1 MITNNKLTLLALAVS
16 FSLFSGAGLAGEG
29 DDSWR
34 DSRYEFDPSKGRI
47 NCGSNAGDERGTW
60 TCVNDGLTYLNN
72 KTKDFSTEKLTEIK
86 EEAIKS
92 GQDAANKARQDAN
105 NFTDNKVT
113 ASNSRT
119 DGLISQEQKA
129 RTDALNAEKLARE
142 QGDADMLKNANQ
154 YTDNK
159 VTASNS
165 RTDGLISKEQ
175 QARTDALNAEKLA
188 REQGD
193 ADTLK
198 NANKYTNFKIQEN
211 NELLSADIDQA
222 RNDFDSNLK
231 TTKSTLENNIF
242 YVNQTLTNNVNRT
255 KRDLSDNLDKTRSD
269 LSANI
274 IASQNDSNSRT
285 DKLINQERKS
295 REQGDADTLK
305 NANQYTDNKVTASNS
320 RTDSLISKEQQAR
333 TDALAT
339 EKSAREQGDKDTLK
353 SANHYTD
360 HRIGSLGSNV
370 SNALNDFQQKTQQ
383 QFNQVNTQINTLN
396 KKVDRGL
403 ASSSAIAG
411 LFQPYGVGKFNFTAG
426 IGTYGGESAI
436 AVGTGYRF
444 NENVAIKAG
453 VSSPSGDMK
462 IMTNTSI
469 NLEW

>member
-1 MITNNKLTLLALAVS
+1 
-16 FSLFSGAGLAGEG
+16 
-29 DDSWR
+29 
-34 DSRYEFDPSKGRI
+34 
-47 NCGSNAGDERGTW
+47 
-60 TCVNDGLTYLNN
+60 
-72 KTKDFSTEKLTEIK
+72 
-86 EEAIKS
+86 
-92 GQDAANKARQDAN
+92 
-105 NFTDNKVT
+105 
-113 ASNSRT
+113 
-119 DGLISQEQKA
+119 LISQ
-129 RTDALNAEKLARE
+129 
-142 QGDADMLKNANQ
+142 
-154 YTDNK
+154 
-159 VTASNS
+159 
-165 RTDGLISKEQ
+165 EQ

-193 ADTLK
+193 KDTLN

-222 RNDFDSNLK
+222 RNDFDNNLK

-242 YVNQTLTNNVNRT
+242 DVNQSLTNNVNRT
-255 KRDLSDNLDKTRSD
+255 KKDLSDNLDKTRSD

-274 IASQNDSNSRT
+274 IASQNDSNNRT
-285 DKLINQERKS
+285 DKLINQEQKARTDALNAEKLA

-320 RTDSLISKEQQAR
+320 RTDGLISQEQQAR
-333 TDALAT
+333 NDALAT
-339 EKSAREQGDKDTLK
+339 EKSAREQGDKDTLN

-383 QFNQVNTQINTLN
+383 QFNQVNKQINTLN

>member
-142 QGDADMLKNANQ
+142 QGDAD
-154 YTDNK
+154 
-159 VTASNS
+159 
-165 RTDGLISKEQ
+165 
-175 QARTDALNAEKLA
+175 
-188 REQGD
+188 
-193 ADTLK
+193 
-198 NANKYTNFKIQEN
+198 
-211 NELLSADIDQA
+211 
-222 RNDFDSNLK
+222 
-231 TTKSTLENNIF
+231 
-242 YVNQTLTNNVNRT
+242 
-255 KRDLSDNLDKTRSD
+255 
-269 LSANI
+269 
-274 IASQNDSNSRT
+274 
-285 DKLINQERKS
+285 
-295 REQGDADTLK
+295 TLK

-333 TDALAT
+333 TDALNA
-339 EKSAREQGDKDTLK
+339 EKLAREQGDADTLK
-353 SANHYTD
+353 NANQYTD
-360 HRIGSLGSNV
+360 
-370 SNALNDFQQKTQQ
+370 
-383 QFNQVNTQINTLN
+383 N
-396 KKVDRGL
+396 KV
-403 ASSSAIAG
+403 
-411 LFQPYGVGKFNFTAG
+411 TA
-426 IGTYGGESAI
+426 
-436 AVGTGYRF
+436 
-444 NENVAIKAG
+444 
-453 VSSPSGDMK
+453 
-462 IMTNTSI
+462 
-469 NLEW
+469 